1 MHENRDRHIV
11 FVCTGNTCRS
21 PMAEVLCKKRLADA
35 LGCTPEELP
44 IRGFMVCS
52 AGLAAY
58 PGDMAALPAQEIA
71 REYGMD
77 LSGHVSQPLQPELA
91 AAAARIVC
99 MTLGHLEL
107 LRAYYPE
114 LGCEPRLLS
123 SESLDLPD
131 PVGQEIAVYRD
142 CAARIWSDLEVL
154 VRELLTE
161 SVDQLPPPEREVP

>member
-21 PMAEVLCKKRLADA
+21 PLAEVLCKKRLADA
-35 LGCTPEELP
+35 LGCTPDELP
-44 IRGFMVCS
+44 ARGYKVCS

-58 PGDMAALPAQEIA
+58 PGDTAALPAQDIA

-77 LSGHVSQPLQPELA
+77 LSGHISQPLQPDLA
-91 AAAARIVC
+91 ASAYRIIC

-107 LRAYYPE
+107 LRAYYPA

-123 SESLDLPD
+123 RDSLDLPD
-131 PVGQEIAVYRD
+131 PVGQDARVYRD
-142 CAARIWSDLEVL
+142 CAARIWSDLESL
-154 VRELLTE
+154 VRELVAE
-161 SVDQLPPPEREVP
+161 SGDPLPPPEREGP